1 MARFVYRLQKVY
13 ELRERKKKEQEQRV
27 QEAQA
32 AVRAAEARL
41 QANLQEQAGVI
52 EQMRISPPMMLEMG
66 DRFLQRLREKH
77 VELRQEKEVAQQKLK
92 EEEDLLKIRHQELEA
107 LEKHKERCLEE
118 WKEEEKAIEMKMLD
132 EIGSQRYFRNQQEAK
147 MDAILAGEELDD

>member
-32 AVRAAEARL
+32 VVRAAEARL

-77 VELRQEKEVAQQKLK
+77 VELRAEKEVAQQKLK
-92 EEEDLLKIRHQELEA
+92 EEEDLLQVRHKELEA

-132 EIGSQRYFRNQQEAK
+132 EIGSQRYFRNQQEARA
-147 MDAILAGEELDD
+147 DAILAGEELDD

>member
-13 ELRERKKKEQEQRV
+13 EMRERKKKEQEQRV
-27 QEAQA
+27 QEAQS

-41 QANLQEQAGVI
+41 QANKQEQAAVI

-66 DRFLQRLREKH
+66 DRFLQRLREKY
-77 VELRQEKEVAQQKLK
+77 VELRAEKTQAEQVLK
-92 EEEDLLKIRHQELEA
+92 EEEDILKIRHKELEA

-118 WKEEEKAIEMKMLD
+118 FKEEEKAAEMKMLD
-132 EIGSQRYFRNQQEAK
+132 EIGSQRYFRNQQEARAE
-147 MDAILAGEELDD
+147 AILAGEEEE